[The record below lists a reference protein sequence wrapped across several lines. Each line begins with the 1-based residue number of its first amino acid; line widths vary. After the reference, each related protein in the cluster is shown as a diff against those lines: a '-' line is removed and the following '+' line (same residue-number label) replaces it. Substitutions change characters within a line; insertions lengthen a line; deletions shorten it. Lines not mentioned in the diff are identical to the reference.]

1 MAVLEVRVSARL
13 VPVQGPESGGCMSD
27 GTVRRYWVSG
37 SAKMYEAA
45 SAADDPCGCNT
56 PCRLVVFASDYD
68 TLRTQART
76 LAEAV
81 QMLCEKHGHT
91 DYPSYQ
97 RAQAVLDA
105 TKEGR

>member
-1 MAVLEVRVSARL
+1 MN
-13 VPVQGPESGGCMSD
+13 QK
-27 GTVRRYWVSG
+27 TVRRWKAV
-37 SAKMYEAA
+37 EAFKGKPVQ
-45 SAADDPCGCNT
+45 AAYGFDNVPMET
-56 PCRLVVFASDYD
+56 EFYMASDYD
-68 TLRTQART
+68 ALRTQARE